1 MSTAGPVTTITG
13 PLRLDGLIRA
23 RAIHAMTGPV
33 YRSVGISADRIAA
46 VGEGAHDLDDLA
58 GPDTTITD
66 AGDLTL
72 LPAFSDSHEHLLE
85 ATCPRRTRPHPG
97 KPHPLSRGE
106 PHVHASSPDW
116 AGETVPVPG
125 DQEMVSTG

>member
-1 MSTAGPVTTITG
+1 MSTAGPVTAITG
-13 PLRLDGLIRA
+13 PPRLDRLIRA

-46 VGEGAHDLDDLA
+46 VGEGAHDSDERA

-85 ATCPRRTRPHPG
+85 ATCPGAAARIRASRTR
-97 KPHPLSRGE
+97 
-106 PHVHASSPDW
+106 
-116 AGETVPVPG
+116 
-125 DQEMVSTG
+125 